1 MNVNFTPEALSDLQN
16 IRHYIAKHNEPA
28 ADRVISRIRQV
39 VDIFGT
45 FPLLGRPGI
54 VEDTR
59 EFPIPGLPYIIVYQ
73 IASEADLNVLAVIHE
88 RQKYPVPRRLQS

>member
-16 IRHYIAKHNEPA
+16 IRCYIAKHNEPA

-88 RQKYPVPRRLQS
+88 REKYPVPRHLRS